1 MEITIKVPQTRKAA
15 FLQVSA
21 GVRYWE
27 DAKVDG
33 VEDTEGDLIPCRDG
47 DYWTPF
53 IDITFGQILNW
64 EKGKTADIHYKIC
77 DDGTYTLL
85 DADKNVIIEKEGY
98 VPDIMCPRGGGY
110 GDYIIMEVDAGGF
123 IQNWT
128 PTLNG
133 LIEED
138 ED

>member
-1 MEITIKVPQTRKAA
+1 MEITIKVPQVKKAA

-21 GVRYWE
+21 GVRSWE

-33 VEDTEGDLIPCRDG
+33 VEDTEGDLISCRDR
-47 DYWTPF
+47 DYWKPF
-53 IDITFGQILNW
+53 INIETGQILNW

-98 VPDIMCPRGGGY
+98 VPDIMCPGGEGY
-110 GDYIIMEVDAGGF
+110 GDYIIMDVNADGF
-123 IQNWT
+123 IDAWKQT
-128 PTLNG
+128 TQG
-133 LIEED
+133 FEEY